1 MGTPD
6 FSAEVLGALI
16 QNNFNIIS
24 VYTQGD
30 KKVGRKQI
38 LEKSAVKI
46 VAEKSGIKVFE
57 PKKFDE
63 DAVLELKNQNP
74 DLIIVVAYGKI
85 LPKSVLEIPKYGV
98 INTHP
103 SLLPKYRGASPIQ
116 NAILN
121 GEKETAATIMLISE
135 KVDAGE
141 ILIQEK
147 VEIGEDE
154 TYLELSKRLSEIS
167 AKLLV
172 KIIPLWTEGKIKSEK
187 QDDSEATF
195 CQMIKKEDGK
205 INWQD
210 EARAIYNRYRAYV
223 SWPGIF
229 SYFEKD
235 GREVRLKLG
244 KISLDKNE
252 TKNDFEAGK
261 IFLENEKIKV
271 KTGEGNIVLE
281 EVQLEGK
288 NKTGIPEFVRGYPKF
303 IGSVLK

>member
-1 MGTPD
+1 
-6 FSAEVLGALI
+6 
-16 QNNFNIIS
+16 
-24 VYTQGD
+24 
-30 KKVGRKQI
+30 
-38 LEKSAVKI
+38 
-46 VAEKSGIKVFE
+46 
-57 PKKFDE
+57 
-63 DAVLELKNQNP
+63 
-74 DLIIVVAYGKI
+74 
-85 LPKSVLEIPKYGV
+85 
-98 INTHP
+98 
-103 SLLPKYRGASPIQ
+103 
-116 NAILN
+116 
-121 GEKETAATIMLISE
+121 
-135 KVDAGE
+135 
-141 ILIQEK
+141 
-147 VEIGEDE
+147 
-154 TYLELSKRLSEIS
+154 
-167 AKLLV
+167 
-172 KIIPLWTEGKIKSEK
+172 
-187 QDDSEATF
+187 
-195 CQMIKKEDGK
+195 MIKKEDGK